1 MAEITI
7 GPIEGPAPLPRTTGP
22 ARPGKSFG
30 ETLSESIAQVNEL
43 QKAAETAAQD
53 LAVGKSKDIAQT
65 LIAIEKASSL
75 GAYQAPRLTPL
86 PLSLTCTSCQTPGV
100 PFTFTCEIRQPWL

>member
-53 LAVGKSKDIAQT
+53 LAMGKSKDIAQT
-65 LIAIEKASSL
+65 LIAIEKASISFQL
-75 GAYQAPRLTPL
+75 MMQVRNRMLEAYQEVMRM
-86 PLSLTCTSCQTPGV
+86 QV
-100 PFTFTCEIRQPWL
+100 

>member
-65 LIAIEKASSL
+65 LIAIEKASISFQL
-75 GAYQAPRLTPL
+75 MMQVRNRMLEAYQEVMRM
-86 PLSLTCTSCQTPGV
+86 QV
-100 PFTFTCEIRQPWL
+100 

>member
-30 ETLSESIAQVNEL
+30 ETLSESIAQVSEL
-43 QKAAETAAQD
+43 QKVAEAAAQD
-53 LAVGKSKDIAQT
+53 LATGKSKDIAQT
-65 LIAIEKASSL
+65 LIAIEKASISFQL
-75 GAYQAPRLTPL
+75 MMQVRNRMLEAYQEVMRM
-86 PLSLTCTSCQTPGV
+86 QV
-100 PFTFTCEIRQPWL
+100 

>member
-65 LIAIEKASSL
+65 LIAIEKASISFQL
-75 GAYQAPRLTPL
+75 MMQVRNKLVEAYQEVMRI
-86 PLSLTCTSCQTPGV
+86 QM
-100 PFTFTCEIRQPWL
+100 